1 MRMVSP
7 KRNCFYYFLFCL
19 TSNIPEQTQSQADS
33 INLNKYLLPSSC
45 HPPHTTQ
52 NIPFSLA
59 LRIIRI
65 CSEPE
70 ERDARLLELKDMLLT
85 RDYPRSLI
93 NAAVTRAL
101 EIPRQEALKKVVR
114 ENNSKRPIFVVTFD
128 PRLPSLQKIMKKHWR
143 TMITNDPHLKEVFP
157 SPPLVAYKKPKTIR
171 SIIIRA
177 KVPRFCPDQNMKLKA

>member
-1 MRMVSP
+1 
-7 KRNCFYYFLFCL
+7 
-19 TSNIPEQTQSQADS
+19 
-33 INLNKYLLPSSC
+33 
-45 HPPHTTQ
+45 
-52 NIPFSLA
+52 
-59 LRIIRI
+59 
-65 CSEPE
+65 
-70 ERDARLLELKDMLLT
+70 MLLA

-101 EIPRQEALKKVVR
+101 EIHCHEALKKVVR